1 MRKNGF
7 TLIELMIVV
16 AIIGILAAVVA
27 PMFTGGGK
35 RVNTSR
41 VSTMPTQAEGV
52 QCVNGFLVTT
62 DRYGNSTPA
71 VANGAAVKC

>member
-7 TLIELMIVV
+7 TLIELLIVA
-16 AIIGILAAVVA
+16 AIIGILGAVA
-27 PMFTGGGK
+27 LPMLNGSKG
-35 RVNTSR
+35 VNTSR
-41 VSTMPTQAEGV
+41 VSPMPSRAEGV

>member
-7 TLIELMIVV
+7 TLIELMIVA
-16 AIIGILAAVVA
+16 AIIGILVAVA
-27 PMFTGGGK
+27 LPMLNGSK

-71 VANGAAVKC
+71 VANGVAVKC